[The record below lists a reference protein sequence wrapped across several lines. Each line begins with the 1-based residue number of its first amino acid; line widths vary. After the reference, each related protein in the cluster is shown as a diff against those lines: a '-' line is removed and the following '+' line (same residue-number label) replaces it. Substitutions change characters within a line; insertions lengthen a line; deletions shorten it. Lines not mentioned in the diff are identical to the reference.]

1 MQENEISYAL
11 ITGGSQGIG
20 RAIAIELAKRQ
31 IPLILVALDQ
41 PILDQTAQEIRE
53 QHQVEVHT
61 FGIDLSREDAPE
73 KVFEWC
79 QNRRFSINILI
90 NNAGFGR
97 SGLMHA
103 FSLSEY
109 YTMMDL
115 NNRAAVGL
123 TYLLL
128 PELQRHPEAHIL
140 IMSSMEA
147 ALPLP
152 YKAVYAGTKNFLY
165 GYGLALREEL
175 AETNVNV
182 SILCPGPTVTNE
194 SGLKRLQANPN
205 SKYLVSM
212 PDKVARA
219 GVEGMFRKRNI
230 IIPGRFPATLF
241 RLGHLLPAGLKMNML
256 EKIAQN
262 FKNDPG

>member
-1 MQENEISYAL
+1 MQEKEIAYAL
-11 ITGGSQGIG
+11 VTGGSEGIG
-20 RAIAIELAKRQ
+20 RAIAIELAKKQ
-31 IPLILVALDQ
+31 IPLIIVALDQ
-41 PILDQTAQEIRE
+41 PVLARTAQEIRE
-53 QHQVEVHT
+53 EYGVEVHT
-61 FGIDLSREDAPE
+61 FGIDLSRDDAPE
-73 KVFEWC
+73 QVYKWFKTR
-79 QNRRFSINILI
+79 NFSLRVLV

-97 SGLMHA
+97 SGLMHDIR
-103 FSLSEY
+103 LSEY
-109 YTMMDL
+109 YTMIDL
-115 NNRAAVGL
+115 NNRATVGL

-128 PELQRHPEAHIL
+128 PELQLHPEAHIL

-175 AETNVNV
+175 AGTSVNV

-194 SGLKRLQANPN
+194 SGMKRLKAQPN

-212 PDKVARA
+212 PDKVAKL
-219 GVEGMFRKRNI
+219 GIDGMFRKKNI
-230 IIPGRFPATLF
+230 IVPGFFPATLF
-241 RLGHLLPAGLKMNML
+241 RLGRLMPAGMKMNLL

-262 FKNDPG
+262 FKNNPG

>member
-1 MQENEISYAL
+1 MQENELSYAL

-20 RAIAIELAKRQ
+20 RAIAIELAKKQ
-31 IPLILVALDQ
+31 IPLLIVALDQ
-41 PILDQTAQEIRE
+41 PILDQTADEIRKKY
-53 QHQVEVHT
+53 QVAVHT
-61 FGIDLSREDAPE
+61 FGIDLSRKDAPQE
-73 KVFEWC
+73 VFNWYKN
-79 QNRRFSINILI
+79 QHFSIKMLI

-103 FSLSEY
+103 FPLSEY
-109 YTMMDL
+109 YSMIEL

-123 TYLLL
+123 TYLFL
-128 PELQRHPEAHIL
+128 PELQRQPEAHIL
-140 IMSSMEA
+140 LMSSMEA

-175 AETNVNV
+175 AETSVNV

-194 SGLKRLQANPN
+194 SGMKRIKAQPN
-205 SKYLVSM
+205 SKYIVSM
-212 PDKVARA
+212 PDDVARE
-219 GVEGMFRKRNI
+219 GVEGMLRGKNI
-230 IIPGRFPATLF
+230 IIPGRFPKTIF
-241 RLGHLLPAGLKMNML
+241 KLGRLLPAGLKMNLL
-256 EKIAQN
+256 EKVAQN